1 MFRGECAACP
11 QPRSGEA
18 APKRRFWLKMRRRR
32 RIRRDLRAA
41 GAARI
46 TGTMDVTGKS
56 EQAFRTIGE
65 VAESLDLPPHV
76 LRFWETR
83 FKELEPVKRA
93 GGRRYYRPRDV
104 ELVMA
109 LRHLLYGQGY
119 TIKGVQRILK
129 EQGARAVVESLRA
142 GRFQPGFAALDEEAR
157 QEDAQDGALDESAA
171 ASLRVE
177 PPDLPP
183 PAQERAF
190 ALEVEALAPLVVRPD
205 APPPMQLPTVAGP
218 LREASGLGEEDARRL
233 RLALADLAEC
243 RRLLLLTSK

>member
-1 MFRGECAACP
+1 MG
-11 QPRSGEA
+11 
-18 APKRRFWLKMRRRR
+18 
-32 RIRRDLRAA
+32 
-41 GAARI
+41 
-46 TGTMDVTGKS
+46 VTGKS
-56 EQAFRTIGE
+56 EEAFRTIGE

-142 GRFQPGFAALDEEAR
+142 GRFQPGFAAAPD
-157 QEDAQDGALDESAA
+157 EDAQQGDAQDDAPDESVAV
-171 ASLRVE
+171 SRRVE

-190 ALEVEALAPLVVRPD
+190 APEPEALAPLVVRPD
-205 APPPMQLPTVAGP
+205 APPPPMQLPTVAGP
-218 LREASGLGEEDARRL
+218 LREASGLDEEDARRL

>member
-1 MFRGECAACP
+1 
-11 QPRSGEA
+11 
-18 APKRRFWLKMRRRR
+18 
-32 RIRRDLRAA
+32 
-41 GAARI
+41 
-46 TGTMDVTGKS
+46 MDVTGKS
-56 EQAFRTIGE
+56 EQAFHTIGE

-142 GRFQPGFAALDEEAR
+142 GRFQPGFAAPPDEEAR
-157 QEDAQDGALDESAA
+157 REDAQDGALQDRALNESVP
-171 ASLRVE
+171 ASVRVE

-190 ALEVEALAPLVVRPD
+190 APEAQALAPLFIRPD
-205 APPPMQLPTVAGP
+205 APPPMQLPTVAGS
-218 LREASGLGEEDARRL
+218 LREASGLAEEDARRL

>member
-1 MFRGECAACP
+1 MFRGEGAACP
-11 QPRSGEA
+11 QPRHGEA

-142 GRFQPGFAALDEEAR
+142 GRFQPGFAAAPDEETR
-157 QEDAQDGALDESAA
+157 QEEAQDGALDESAA

-190 ALEVEALAPLVVRPD
+190 APEAVAPLVVRPD
-205 APPPMQLPTVAGP
+205 APPPVQLPTVAGP
-218 LREASGLGEEDARRL
+218 LREASGLAEEDARRL
-233 RLALADLAEC
+233 RLALGDLAEC
-243 RRLLLLTSK
+243 RRLLLLTTK